1 MTKAI
6 ESTQPLEIDLRILV
20 LRNVCIGHIVT
31 TSKGFSFQLVSRKDK
46 KESWLDLTSKLTWHD
61 REDLTYTHYK
71 AVEKFGD
78 NLPTIEEFQVAE
90 KHGFREVCP
99 NMTDS
104 WFWSSSL
111 YPYYTDVA
119 QGFNGSNGGS
129 DYYYRHDDYS
139 VRCVGR

>member
-1 MTKAI
+1 MTEAI
-6 ESTQPLEIDLRILV
+6 ESTQPLETNLRILV
-20 LRNVCIGHIVT
+20 LRKVCIGHIVT

-78 NLPTIEEFQVAE
+78 NLPTIEEFKLAE
-90 KHGFREVCP
+90 LHGFREILP
-99 NMTDS
+99 NMQY
-104 WFWSSSL
+104 WFWSASL
-111 YPYYTDVA
+111 SPDYSGSA
-119 QGFNGSNGGS
+119 QDFYGYNGDSYS
-129 DYYYRHDDYS
+129 YYRYYDLS

>member
-1 MTKAI
+1 MTEAI
-6 ESTQPLEIDLRILV
+6 ESTQPLETNLRILV

-78 NLPTIEEFQVAE
+78 NLPTIEEFKLAE
-90 KHGFREVCP
+90 LHGFREILP
-99 NMTDS
+99 NMQY
-104 WFWSSSL
+104 WFWSASL
-111 YPYYTDVA
+111 YPYSSDFA
-119 QGFNGSNGGS
+119 QDFVGFNGFSYYGYRGY
-129 DYYYRHDDYS
+129 DYFS

>member
-1 MTKAI
+1 MTEAI
-6 ESTQPLEIDLRILV
+6 ESTQPLETNLRILV

-78 NLPTIEEFQVAE
+78 NLPTIEEFKLAE
-90 KHGFREVCP
+90 LHGFREILP
-99 NMTDS
+99 NMQY
-104 WFWSSSL
+104 WFWSASL
-111 YPYYTDVA
+111 NPYDSDSA
-119 QGFNGSNGGS
+119 QGFNGYDGVSGLAG
-129 DYYYRHDDYS
+129 RGFGWS

>member
-31 TSKGFSFQLVSRKDK
+31 TSKGFSFQLVSRKDRKDRKDK

-78 NLPTIEEFQVAE
+78 NLPTIEEFKLAE
-90 KHGFREVCP
+90 LHGFREILP
-99 NMTDS
+99 NMQY
-104 WFWSSSL
+104 WFWSASL
-111 YPYYTDVA
+111 YPGSSVFAQFFSGYY
-119 QGFNGSNGGS
+119 GGS
-129 DYYYRHDDYS
+129 DVYFRDDY
-139 VRCVGR
+139 